1 MKPAPASS
9 HSARNASGMPF
20 GEFVAF
26 VAAAMALNAL
36 AIDVMLPALPMLA
49 ESLQLQNS
57 NDRQLVIVVYLGGF
71 AVSQLVFGPLSDR
84 FGRRP
89 VLLGGLGLFSLAC
102 LLSTLAQSFDQMLA
116 ARLLQGFAAAAP
128 RVIGVA
134 LVRDSYSGRE
144 MGRVMSFAMMIFMAV
159 PVLAPSI
166 GALILL
172 VAPWRAVFGLLMLA
186 ALAMAIWAGLRLRE
200 TLKPEQR
207 RPLSVSVIAAGYAET
222 ARTRITAGYGLAM
235 GLVFGALISFV
246 TSAQQIFM
254 DVFGMGSE
262 FTVLFAAVTLGMVG
276 SAFANAKMVRRLGLR
291 RLSHTALCCFI
302 LVCGLHWCLAASGEE
317 QVTLFVLMQAL
328 TIFLFGFLGPNFN
341 AIAMQPMGHIAG
353 TAAAMLGFVSTG
365 MAAAIGAVVGGA
377 FDGSTVPLTAGSTL
391 LGALALLVLM
401 VTERGKL
408 FSALD

>member
-1 MKPAPASS
+1 
-9 HSARNASGMPF
+9 MPF
-20 GEFVAF
+20 SEFVAF

-36 AIDVMLPALPMLA
+36 AIDVMLPALPFLA
-49 ESLQLQNS
+49 EALQVADS
-57 NDRQLVIVVYLGGF
+57 NDRQAVIVVYMAGF
-71 AVSQLVFGPLSDR
+71 SVSQLVFGPLSDR
-84 FGRRP
+84 YGRRP
-89 VLLGGLGLFSLAC
+89 VLLFGLGLFALAG
-102 LLSTLAQSFDQMLA
+102 LLSTIAQSFEQMLA
-116 ARLLQGFAAAAP
+116 ARLLQGFAGAAP
-128 RVIGVA
+128 RVIGLA

-144 MGRVMSFAMMIFMAV
+144 MGRVMSLSMMIFMAV

-172 VAPWRAVFGLLMLA
+172 VAPWRAVFGMLMLG

-200 TLKPEQR
+200 TLAVAQR
-207 RPLSVSVIAAGYAET
+207 RPLNLATISSGYAET
-222 ARTRITAGYGLAM
+222 ARTRVTAGYGLAM

-254 DVFGMGSE
+254 DVFGMGGE

-276 SAFANAKMVRRLGLR
+276 SAFANAKLVRRLGLR
-291 RLSHTALCCFI
+291 RLSHTALCGFT
-302 LVCGLHWCLAASGEE
+302 LVCAMHWWLAASGHEY
-317 QVTLFVLMQAL
+317 VGLFVLMQAL

-365 MAAAIGAVVGGA
+365 MAAGIGGIIGGA

-391 LGALALLVLM
+391 LGLAAVGVLLI
-401 VTERGKL
+401 TERGKL
-408 FSALD
+408 FSAID